1 MDQVLQRDVVRRL
14 RERICITFKEME
26 TAFSFF
32 ALRFY
37 QSISTILI
45 ISFILMANSN
55 MKFALDDEKIKAATS
70 GVEYIMRMK
79 IEVARV
85 LYVLNP

>member
-45 ISFILMANSN
+45 ISFILMAN